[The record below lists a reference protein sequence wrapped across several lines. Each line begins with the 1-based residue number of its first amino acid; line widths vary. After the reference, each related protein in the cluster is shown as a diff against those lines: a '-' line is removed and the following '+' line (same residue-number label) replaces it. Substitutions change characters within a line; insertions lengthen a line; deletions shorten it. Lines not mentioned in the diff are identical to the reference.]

1 MFPEDTATFK
11 NGVAMVSP
19 ENLPKAFS
27 ESKSIFVTPASSA
40 DDEIESFTSDPL
52 LSNIPAVKNKQVFSA
67 GDKSFP
73 GSTTTREA
81 NKSEHLVDSFGATRI
96 ERLGDL

>member
-1 MFPEDTATFK
+1 
-11 NGVAMVSP
+11 MVSP

-67 GDKSFP
+67 GDGSFRLDYY
-73 GSTTTREA
+73 SAKRTV
-81 NKSEHLVDSFGATRI
+81 EHLVDSFGATK
-96 ERLGDL
+96 